1 MESLINVPDDVWKY
15 QVCQYLTIDDIVSLD
30 NACCNHEYRFKLLK
44 MTEDTILYGDL
55 IFSLM
60 ASTLRWL
67 ALRRIYLVSMKL
79 DDDAYPWKIDDTSVG
94 SDSSY
99 GEIFKHVQNIRFD
112 SESALDASVI
122 SVLRHCIK
130 LQMIDLSYC
139 DKITDASIAALIEYC
154 PDLQVLEL
162 SYCDNVS
169 AECVLPLSK
178 RCAVVRF
185 EADEEDDDYDDD
197 DDYDYDD
204 DDDDDEMEEV
214 EEEEEEEEEE
224 EVNEEYEVVS
234 LIEYIINHNHNHTVG
249 YVNYSNHHED
259 SINVVNEMQAHSSH
273 DDYDGDNYD
282 FLDYLLDIFP

>member
-1 MESLINVPDDVWKY
+1 MESLINIPDDVWKY

-30 NACCNHEYRFKLLK
+30 NACCNHEYRIKLLK
-44 MTEDTILYGDL
+44 MTEDIILYGDL
-55 IFSLM
+55 MFSLM

-67 ALRRIYLVSMKL
+67 ALRRIYLVCMKL
-79 DDDAYPWKIDDTSVG
+79 DDDAYPWNIDGTTVG
-94 SDSSY
+94 CSY

-112 SESALDASVI
+112 CESVLDASVI

-139 DKITDASIAALIEYC
+139 DKITDASISALIEYC

-185 EADEEDDDYDDD
+185 EVNEEDDDNDDDDYDDD
-197 DDYDYDD
+197 DD
-204 DDDDDEMEEV
+204 DDDEMV
-214 EEEEEEEEEE
+214 EEEEE
-224 EVNEEYEVVS
+224 EVNAEYEVVS
-234 LIEYIINHNHNHTVG
+234 LIEYIINHNHNYTAG
-249 YVNYSNHHED
+249 NVNYSNHHED
-259 SINVVNEMQAHSSH
+259 TINVVNEIQAHSSH

-282 FLDYLLDIFP
+282 FLDYFLDIFP